1 MELESIYKLWEES
14 IGISTDSRSI
24 EKGNL
29 FFALSGENFNGNKF
43 ADMAIEKGAIAAI
56 IDDSKYKINSKHILV
71 EDSLKTLQLL
81 SKLHRNKL
89 KTTILAITGSNGKTT
104 TKELISSVLSS
115 QKKISFT
122 KGNLNN
128 HIGVP
133 LSLLEIKHDTEIA
146 IIEMGANHIGE
157 IKYLC
162 ELASPNYGIIT
173 NIGKAHLE
181 GFGSLQGVIKAK
193 SELYDSIKNSGGEII
208 LNNDDKLLKELGSE
222 IKSFTYGTDN
232 ESDIRGDI
240 KSSNPVLVVHWLYKG
255 NKYSI
260 QSQLYGQYNFPNIM
274 AAIASGIFFGIS
286 PDAICKAIENYIP
299 ANSRSQII
307 RTENNTILLDAYNAN
322 PVSMNGA
329 ITSFREFN
337 AKKPMLI
344 LGDMFELGKDSQEE
358 HHKVVKQLE
367 ETGFKNVFLVGSE
380 FFNFSGTND
389 FKYFEKTLD
398 LKLWLEANK
407 TQDFTILIKGSR
419 GMTLEILMEN
429 L

>member
-1 MELESIYKLWEES
+1 MDLENIYNLWKQS
-14 IGISTDSRSI
+14 TGISTDSRTC
-24 EKGNL
+24 EKSNL

-43 ADMAIEKGAIAAI
+43 AEKAIDNGAIAAV
-56 IDDSKYKINSKHILV
+56 IDDVKYKNGPEYILV
-71 EDSLKTLQLL
+71 NNCLKTLQLL

-89 KTTILAITGSNGKTT
+89 NTSILAITGSNGKTT

-133 LSLLEIKHDTEIA
+133 LSLLQTKQDTEIA

-157 IKYLC
+157 IAFLC

-193 SELYDSIKNSGGEII
+193 SELYNSIKNTGGEII
-208 LNNDDKLLKELGSE
+208 LNNDDKLLKELSTG
-222 IKSFTYGTDN
+222 IKSFTYGTTSEAN
-232 ESDIRGDI
+232 ITAEII
-240 KSSNPVLVVHWLYKG
+240 SSNPALIVDWKHKG
-255 NKYSI
+255 SKYTI
-260 QSQLYGQYNFPNIM
+260 QSHLYGQYNFPNIM

-286 PDAICKAIENYIP
+286 PDAICRAIENYIP
-299 ANSRSQII
+299 ENSRSQILK
-307 RTENNTILLDAYNAN
+307 TKNNTILLDAYNAN

-329 ITSFREFN
+329 IISFREFK
-337 AKKPMLI
+337 AEKPLLI
-344 LGDMFELGKDSQEE
+344 LGDMFELGKDSEEE
-358 HHKVVKQLE
+358 HKQVINNLE
-367 ETGFKNVFLVGSE
+367 NTGFSEVFLVGSE
-380 FFNFSGTND
+380 FYKFAGSNNFR
-389 FKYFEKTLD
+389 YFEKTSD
-398 LKLWLEANK
+398 LKNWLKSNK
-407 TQDFTILIKGSR
+407 LKDFTILIKGSR
-419 GMTLEILMEN
+419 GMKLELILDN

>member
-1 MELESIYKLWEES
+1 MNLENIYNLWEQS
-14 IGISTDSRSI
+14 TGISTDSRTCKKS
-24 EKGNL
+24 NL

-43 ADMAIEKGAIAAI
+43 ADKAIENGAIAAV
-56 IDDSKYKINSKHILV
+56 IDDVNYKKGSKYILV
-71 EDSLKTLQLL
+71 DNCLETLQQL

-89 KTTILAITGSNGKTT
+89 NTSILAITGSNGKTT

-115 QKKISFT
+115 EKSISYT

-133 LSLLEIKHDTEIA
+133 LSLLEIKQDTEIA

-157 IKYLC
+157 IAFLC

-193 SELYDSIKNSGGEII
+193 SELYNSIKNNGGEII
-208 LNNDDKLLKELGSE
+208 LNDDDKLLKELASG
-222 IKSFTYGTDN
+222 IRSFTYGTK
-232 ESDIRGDI
+232 SDANITAKI
-240 KSSNPVLVVHWLYKG
+240 ISSNPTLIVDWKYKG
-255 NKYSI
+255 NKYTIHSH
-260 QSQLYGQYNFPNIM
+260 LYGQYNFPNIM

-299 ANSRSQII
+299 KNSRSQILK
-307 RTENNTILLDAYNAN
+307 TKNNTILLDAYNAN

-329 ITSFREFN
+329 IESFRELK
-337 AKKPMLI
+337 AEKPLLI
-344 LGDMFELGKDSQEE
+344 LGDMFELGEDAELE
-358 HHKVVKQLE
+358 HKQVINNLE
-367 ETGFKNVFLVGSE
+367 NTGFSEVFLVGSE
-380 FFNFSGTND
+380 FYKFSGNNK
-389 FKYFEKTLD
+389 FKYFEKTSD
-398 LKLWLEANK
+398 LKNWLESNK
-407 TQDFTILIKGSR
+407 LKDYTILIKGSR
-419 GMTLEILMEN
+419 GMKLEIILEN